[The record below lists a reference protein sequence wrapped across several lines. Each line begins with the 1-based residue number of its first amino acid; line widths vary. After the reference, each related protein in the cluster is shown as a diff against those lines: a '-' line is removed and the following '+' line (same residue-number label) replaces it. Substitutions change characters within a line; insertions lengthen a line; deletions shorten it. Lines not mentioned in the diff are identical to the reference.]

1 MDIKKLNK
9 IIDEIFPPDGELDKI
24 ISTQD
29 VIGMRLSGGIDS
41 AFLMLLIMSKWPDKK
56 ILPITMFNRLRP
68 AAMKAVD
75 NVLNSIKIII
85 PENDNILEPEYG
97 FFDTTGF
104 VRTQEMMDEYEKTG
118 KKYNPKDVF
127 QRSWFYKL
135 WDKYDKLNVNLTI
148 YVTGETLNPPIEE
161 QNKMTLPELEVIF
174 PSDRNNIKDRLWAAK
189 DPYKGHYR
197 YEVRPFRNKN
207 KKEIAQYVR
216 ELGLDKTLFPVTET
230 CETEIHMY
238 EVYGKICRKKYKTP
252 GEEPC
257 KVCWPCREKYWAYG
271 VYDFNTPETDKRHKL
286 SEWI

>member
-1 MDIKKLNK
+1 MDVKKLNK
-9 IIDEIFPPDGELDKI
+9 IIDDIFPPNEDLDKI
-24 ISTQD
+24 ISAQD
-29 VIGMRLSGGIDS
+29 IIGMRLSGGIDS
-41 AFLMLLIMSKWPDKK
+41 AFLMFLIMNKWPNKK

-68 AAMKAVD
+68 AAMVSVS
-75 NVLNSIKIII
+75 NVMSALKILK
-85 PENDNILEPEYG
+85 PENENILEPEYG

-104 VRTQEMMDEYEKTG
+104 VRTQEMVDEFKKTG
-118 KKYNPKDVF
+118 KKYNPKDIF

-148 YVTGETLNPPIEE
+148 YITGETLNPPIEE
-161 QNKMTLPELEVIF
+161 QSKIDIPELQWFF
-174 PSDRNNIKDRLWAAK
+174 PPDRNHTKDVLWSVK
-189 DPYKGHYR
+189 ELYKGHNR

-207 KKEIAQYVR
+207 KKEIAQYVK

-238 EVYGKICRKKYKTP
+238 EVYSKMCRKQYKKP

-286 SEWI
+286 PEWI

>member
-1 MDIKKLNK
+1 MDVKKLNK
-9 IIDEIFPPDGELDKI
+9 IIDDIFPPNEDLDKI
-24 ISTQD
+24 ISAQD
-29 VIGMRLSGGIDS
+29 IIGMRLSGGIDS
-41 AFLMLLIMSKWPDKK
+41 AFLMFLIMNKWPNKK

-68 AAMKAVD
+68 AAMDSVS
-75 NVLNSIKIII
+75 NVMSALKILK
-85 PENDNILEPEYG
+85 PENENILEPEYG

-104 VRTQEMMDEYEKTG
+104 VRTQEMVDEFKKTG
-118 KKYNPKDVF
+118 KKYNPKDIF

-148 YVTGETLNPPIEE
+148 YITGETLNPPIEE
-161 QNKMTLPELEVIF
+161 QSKIDIPELQSFF
-174 PSDRNNIKDRLWAAK
+174 PPDRNHTKDVLWSVK
-189 DPYKGHYR
+189 ELYKGHNR

-207 KKEIAQYVR
+207 KKEIAQYVK

-238 EVYGKICRKKYKTP
+238 EVYSKMCRKQYKKP

>member
-1 MDIKKLNK
+1 MDVKKLNK
-9 IIDEIFPPDGELDKI
+9 IIDDIFPPNEDLDKI
-24 ISTQD
+24 ISAQD
-29 VIGMRLSGGIDS
+29 IIGMRLSGGIDS
-41 AFLMLLIMSKWPDKK
+41 AFLMFLIMNKWPNKK

-68 AAMKAVD
+68 AAMDSVS
-75 NVLNSIKIII
+75 NVMSALKILK
-85 PENDNILEPEYG
+85 PENENILEPEYG

-104 VRTQEMMDEYEKTG
+104 VRTQEMVDEFKKTG
-118 KKYNPKDVF
+118 KKYNPKDIF

-148 YVTGETLNPPIEE
+148 YITGETLNPPIEE
-161 QNKMTLPELEVIF
+161 QSKIDIPELQSFF
-174 PSDRNNIKDRLWAAK
+174 PPDRNHTKDVLWSVK
-189 DPYKGHYR
+189 ELYKGHNR

>member
-1 MDIKKLNK
+1 MDVKKLNK
-9 IIDEIFPPDGELDKI
+9 IIDEIFPPDGDLDKI
-24 ISTQD
+24 ISAQD

-41 AFLMLLIMSKWPDKK
+41 AFLMFLIMNKWPNKK

-75 NVLNSIKIII
+75 NVLNAIKIII
-85 PENDNILEPEYG
+85 PENDNLLEPEYG

-104 VRTQEMMDEYEKTG
+104 VRTQEMHDEYERTG

-148 YVTGETLNPPIEE
+148 YITGETLNPPIEE
-161 QNKMTLPELEVIF
+161 QNRMTLPELPVIF
-174 PSDRNNIKDRLWAAK
+174 PSDRNNTKDKLWAAK
-189 DPYKGHYR
+189 DPYKGYYR

-238 EVYGKICRKKYKTP
+238 EAYGKICRKKYK
-252 GEEPC
+252 
-257 KVCWPCREKYWAYG
+257 
-271 VYDFNTPETDKRHKL
+271 
-286 SEWI
+286 